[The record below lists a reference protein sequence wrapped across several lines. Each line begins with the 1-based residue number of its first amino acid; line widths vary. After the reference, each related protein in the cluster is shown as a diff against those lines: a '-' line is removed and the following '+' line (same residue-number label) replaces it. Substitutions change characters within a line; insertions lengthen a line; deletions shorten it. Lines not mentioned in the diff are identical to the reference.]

1 MPSAVRQSGG
11 RVRSS
16 RSHKVN
22 SRERLGDR
30 WVSTLQLPYT
40 HPGIAQGKLVAIVCD
55 VVLQIFAQRLV
66 SLLASYLECF
76 LGKRNRFVELTR
88 FGVGGAGG
96 PQD

>member
-1 MPSAVRQSGG
+1 V
-11 RVRSS
+11 S
-16 RSHKVN
+16 R
-22 SRERLGDR
+22 
-30 WVSTLQLPYT
+30 LQLPYT
-40 HPGIAQGKLVAIVCD
+40 HPRIAQGKLVAIVCD

-88 FGVGGAGG
+88 FGESGAGG